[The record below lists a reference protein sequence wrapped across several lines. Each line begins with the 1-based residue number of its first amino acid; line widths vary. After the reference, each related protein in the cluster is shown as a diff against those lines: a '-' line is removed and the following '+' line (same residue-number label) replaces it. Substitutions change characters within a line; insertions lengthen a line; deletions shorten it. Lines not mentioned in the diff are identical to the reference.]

1 MIDLATQFRTRLE
14 SYVDGTVTLHELR
27 TWIAAEVLAPAE
39 SPGPL
44 YRPVMTHLAMF
55 GVGDWPEGEL
65 KAAIC
70 WHLAREEDGQMP
82 AERLPMMDAQ
92 WIEIMKSG
100 RLPWP
105 IISTNPPAQ
114 DIKSDDGTLWREV

>member
-1 MIDLATQFRTRLE
+1 VIDLATQFRARLE
-14 SYVDGTVTLHELR
+14 SYLDGVITLHELR
-27 TWIAAEVLAPAE
+27 AWISAEILIPAE
-39 SPGPL
+39 APGPL

-55 GVGDWPEGEL
+55 GVGDWPEEEL
-65 KAAIC
+65 KGAIR
-70 WHLAREEDGQMP
+70 WHPASADGQRP

-105 IISTNPPAQ
+105 VVSTNAPSQ
-114 DIKSDDGTLWREV
+114 DMVSDDGTLWREL